1 MRRLPLYLEEEHHII
16 GDLVRLATQFDV
28 KPGDQIVFTDG
39 SRATVNGVTQTDA
52 GTRIKLG
59 EDPTC
64 GPRPHS
70 GKEAPL
76 WEDDGV
82 TPWRPK

>member
-1 MRRLPLYLEEEHHII
+1 MKRLPLYLESRPTQLR
-16 GDLVRLATQFDV
+16 DLLYLDFQFDV
-28 KPGDQIVFTDG
+28 KPGDQLVFGDG